1 MSSTRTFNNNI
12 TAASSGN
19 NSVVMLDSANK
30 SAYNVTNN
38 MVTNNIVINNP
49 PTPGNDY
56 GKSTASTNYT
66 SNYNDYGH

>member
-1 MSSTRTFNNNI
+1 M

-19 NSVVMLDSANK
+19 NSVVMLDSAHFSNNTANK
-30 SAYNVTNN
+30 SAVNVTNN

-56 GKSTASTNYT
+56 GKSTACT
-66 SNYNDYGH
+66 SNYYDYGGN